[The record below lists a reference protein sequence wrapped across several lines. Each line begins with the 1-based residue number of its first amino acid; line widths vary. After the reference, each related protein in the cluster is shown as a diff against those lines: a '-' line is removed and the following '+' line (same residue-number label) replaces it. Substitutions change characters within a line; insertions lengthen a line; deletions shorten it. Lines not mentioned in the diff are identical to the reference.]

1 MVDKM
6 KAKTV
11 YVSADIK
18 NQVNAQIT
26 NTLEKAK
33 VLFGY
38 TEPFP
43 VVNYDVRGT
52 CAGKAWVTKNIIG
65 FNSILLTENVE
76 QFLKRT
82 VVHEMAHVIAYK
94 RYGSRGH
101 DNAWKNVMIRLGADP
116 SRCHSYDVSNA
127 RVKNANA
134 PTYTYKC
141 ACHERE
147 VTQTRHNKILKGAN
161 YTCRSCRQR
170 ITFVS
175 KTEQKVVKIQPVIKP
190 QLPSY
195 TSPVQLP
202 VAAQQSEP
210 TTTKK
215 VTNKQI
221 VAEIIAKHPNAT
233 KAEWVDMI
241 VARLQVTSSNA
252 GVYLYNHFKK

>member
-1 MVDKM
+1 M

-11 YVSADIK
+11 HVSADIK

-26 NTLEKAK
+26 NTLEQAK

-38 TEPFP
+38 NEPFP

-52 CAGKAWVTKNIIG
+52 CAGKAWVTKNTIG

-101 DNAWKNVMIRLGADP
+101 DNTWKNVMIRLGADP

-134 PTYTYKC
+134 STTYTYKC
-141 ACHERE
+141 ACCERE
-147 VTQTRHNKILKGAN
+147 VTQTRHNKILKGAT
-161 YTCRSCRQR
+161 YTCRTCRQR

-175 KTEQKVVKIQPVIKP
+175 KTEQKVVNIQPVIKR
-190 QLPSY
+190 QI
-195 TSPVQLP
+195 TKPVQLP
-202 VAAQQSEP
+202 IAAQQPNP

-221 VAEIIAKHPNAT
+221 VAEIIANNPNAT

-241 VARLQVTSSNA
+241 VARLHVTSSNA
-252 GVYLYNHFKK
+252 EVYLYNHFKK